1 MARAG
6 YSQLLN
12 WGAPWQTTQGAS
24 LTTAV
29 TATISPQTTGAKDFA
44 ISPSALY
51 VGLVIRCT
59 ATGILTTTGTSTTAT
74 IFLTAGVTPTTLVTP
89 SGITTGTT
97 VVTGIQWW
105 WESLSTVTAIASS
118 GNTFDTIGRLLLA
131 TLTTPALPGAPQAL
145 TAAGMVTLPA
155 PNSAGDTAAAID
167 TTSSMAIMLRGT
179 LAGAN
184 ATVQC
189 NKFLVEAV
197 EG

>member
-1 MARAG
+1 VARAG

-12 WGAPWQTTQGAS
+12 WGAPWQTTQGTS
-24 LTTAV
+24 LTTAT
-29 TATISPQTTGAKDFA
+29 TATISPQTTGGKDFQVA
-44 ISPSALY
+44 TSQMY
-51 VGLVIRCT
+51 VGLVLRTT

-74 IFLTAGVTPTTLVTP
+74 IFLTAGATPTTLITP

-97 VVTGIQWW
+97 VLTGIQWW
-105 WESLSTVTAIASS
+105 WESFSTVTAIASS
-118 GNTFDTIGRLLLA
+118 GNTFDSIGKL
-131 TLTTPALPGAPQAL
+131 TLGVSTAPALPGAPQAL
-145 TAAGMVTLPA
+145 TGVAMITLPA

-167 TTSSMAIMLRGT
+167 TTTAMSIMLRGT

-184 ATVQC
+184 ATIQC